1 MPVARAVNGGWRR
14 VSSEQLRQEEV
25 AVHQQERAAARQRI
39 RAGASTQVHSKKQQ
53 QPQPQQPQQDVNGV
67 NNHGGNSNDVAVYN
81 DWASEGIRRVRQ
93 EKVTRK
99 MHHLTAIA
107 AIGGFLFGYDTAS
120 SFLSHDCYYCCYML
134 ITSYF
139 L

>member
-14 VSSEQLRQEEV
+14 VSTEQLRQEESV
-25 AVHQQERAAARQRI
+25 VIQQERAAARQCI
-39 RAGASTQVHSKKQQ
+39 RAGGSTHVHSKKQHTQ
-53 QPQPQQPQQDVNGV
+53 QQDNDGVNG
-67 NNHGGNSNDVAVYN
+67 NNNNNGNINGDDNDVYN
-81 DWASEGIRRVRQ
+81 DWASEGIRRVRL

-120 SFLSHDCYYCCYML
+120 ICYCCL
-134 ITSYF
+134 F
-139 L
+139 LFFVCFPV